1 MKKFFITYGDGEF
14 AASKRRILAEA
25 RSLRLFDDCRA
36 YAPEDLSEAILNCP
50 AMREKRGG
58 GLWIWKP
65 DIIFD
70 ALQAMDEGDFLVYCD
85 AGCSLQSSRDWRVW
99 FDILSRYDICAL
111 RIDQRNDRWTRREII
126 DHFGDGAWLSRRQCC
141 ATVIIVRKSEF
152 VMDFISEWRDTIL
165 EYPHFVMD
173 VPSVDRSLQL
183 RGFIEN
189 RHDQSVYSA
198 LVYKYLDTGRIKIR
212 WEHIEGHDY
221 FRRQA
226 IRATRLRGEEMI
238 CESNIEKLILFFKG
252 FLRHFMYLFKFEE

>member
-25 RSLRLFDDCRA
+25 RSLRLFDNCRA

-85 AGCSLQSSRDWRVW
+85 AGCSLQSSRDWRGW

-111 RIDQRNDRWTRREII
+111 RINQRNDRWTRREIV

-141 ATVIIVRKSEF
+141 AGVILIRKTQF
-152 VMDFISEWRDTIL
+152 TMDFVGEWRESIL
-165 EYPHFVMD
+165 KYPYFVMD
-173 VPSVDRSLQL
+173 VSDDERGIQL
-183 RGFIEN
+183 PRFIEN

-198 LVYKYLDTGRIKIR
+198 LIYKYLNTGRIKIL
-212 WEHIEGHDY
+212 WEHIEGCDY

-226 IRATRLRGEEMI
+226 IRATRIKDGIPVCNSWFGVLREVA
-238 CESNIEKLILFFKG
+238 
-252 FLRHFMYLFKFEE
+252 RTLFKRVCYLLKD